1 MRTGWRG
8 EEVEDMIMV
17 QDGDDFRMD
26 DEDHLPPLPI
36 EGEEGGEEG
45 AFQPPSASKRRS
57 SGMGFEEDVMMGME
71 AKGEEGEEDEEEEES
86 GIGARLRQPRGQG
99 EDEEEVNFVWHP
111 NTVKILTFLRRQLK
125 GKEGRKRGV
134 TLQMLAAE
142 ASRANVAKF
151 FWELLQL
158 KTWDFVQL
166 EQRVAYGDIVILP
179 GRRFREAVKVEK
191 EEEEEEEGGPEEE
204 EESVAA

>member
-1 MRTGWRG
+1 
-8 EEVEDMIMV
+8 
-17 QDGDDFRMD
+17 
-26 DEDHLPPLPI
+26 
-36 EGEEGGEEG
+36 
-45 AFQPPSASKRRS
+45 
-57 SGMGFEEDVMMGME
+57 MGFEEDVMMGME

-99 EDEEEVNFVWHP
+99 EEEEEVNFVWHP